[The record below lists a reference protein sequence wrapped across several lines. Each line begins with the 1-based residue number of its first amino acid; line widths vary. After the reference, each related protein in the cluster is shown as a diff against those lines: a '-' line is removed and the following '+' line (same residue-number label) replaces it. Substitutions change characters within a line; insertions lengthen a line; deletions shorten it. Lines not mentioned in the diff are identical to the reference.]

1 LILAAAGGREQKSH
15 IDLGHLL
22 NCYLSDLQHT
32 GAGNLDESVLIE
44 RMRARDAD
52 ALLALYRMHGPRVF
66 SLAYRVIGDRGAA
79 EEIVQDTFWK
89 LWQRPEMFDPRRGVL
104 IAWLYTISRNLALD
118 RKRKENRRPSGH
130 VITNVEGIMSGA
142 MAPEMPA
149 LADPSVSRAIRNA
162 LDSLPA
168 DQKNVID
175 LAYFE
180 GLTQTEISERV
191 GAALGTVKTR
201 LRLGLNKLR
210 EAMRNQGKV
219 NR

>member
-1 LILAAAGGREQKSH
+1 
-15 IDLGHLL
+15 
-22 NCYLSDLQHT
+22 
-32 GAGNLDESVLIE
+32 
-44 RMRARDAD
+44 
-52 ALLALYRMHGPRVF
+52 
-66 SLAYRVIGDRGAA
+66 
-79 EEIVQDTFWK
+79 
-89 LWQRPEMFDPRRGVL
+89 
-104 IAWLYTISRNLALD
+104 
-118 RKRKENRRPSGH
+118 
-130 VITNVEGIMSGA
+130 MSGA